1 MTSNQN
7 IKIKI
12 FYLVLFYQRE
22 NDLLF
27 EKKVYFFFDKTFTAT
42 PMIEIKKKFR
52 MIESVLLIYVVFNNC
67 NLVLN
72 MEQVTHFMV
81 SLICALRHFE

>member
-27 EKKVYFFFDKTFTAT
+27 EKKVYFFFDKTFNAT
-42 PMIEIKKKFR
+42 PMIEIKKK
-52 MIESVLLIYVVFNNC
+52 V
-67 NLVLN
+67 
-72 MEQVTHFMV
+72 
-81 SLICALRHFE
+81 